1 MDIPIFVSILS
12 LIGAVLLGGLTGF
25 FVRYVVLGQRR
36 RAAEANA
43 AAIISEAES
52 SQKEILLE
60 AKEEAIKARSAYES
74 ENRER
79 RNELRRQEKRLT
91 QKEETLDR
99 KVDGTE
105 RRQRNLA
112 AKEEDLRKRA
122 LETEELRDQELQ
134 RLEEIGGLSVQEATD
149 RLMAQAEDVIQG
161 AIDRRHYEL
170 EQAMKEEVKVKARK
184 AIALAIQRL
193 TSDVVSETTSTVVSL
208 PSDDMKGR
216 LIGREG
222 RNIRALEKATG
233 VDLIIDDTPEA
244 VTLSTFDP
252 VRREIARVAVSNLVG
267 DGRIHPARIEEM
279 VVKAKVEVEESIKT
293 SGQEAMYE
301 LGITGFHPELVKLVG
316 QLKFRF
322 SYGHNIL
329 KHSIEVAQLA
339 GMMAGEIGADA
350 DIAMKAG
357 LLHDIGKALTHE
369 VQGPHAEIGAD
380 IARKFK
386 IRPEVVKAV
395 EEHHE
400 EDRVNVE
407 AFIVAAADAVSG
419 ARPGS
424 RRDSVENYIKRLQAL
439 EGVANSFDGVEKSYA
454 IQAGREIRIMV
465 KPQQIDDV
473 AAARMAREV
482 AKKIEKELVYP
493 GELKVTVIRETRSVE
508 KAR

>member
-12 LIGAVLLGGLTGF
+12 LTGAILLGGAAGF
-25 FVRYVVLGQRR
+25 FARYTILGRQRR
-36 RAAEANA
+36 EVESRITTLVAEA
-43 AAIISEAES
+43 EKK
-52 SQKEILLE
+52 QKELLLE
-60 AKEEAIKARSAYES
+60 AKEEAIRIRSGAEA

-91 QKEETLDR
+91 QKEESLDH
-99 KVDGTE
+99 KVD
-105 RRQRNLA
+105 
-112 AKEEDLRKRA
+112 A
-122 LETEELRDQELQ
+122 LEKKQRGLAEKDEELSRRIAEAEELKEQEVQ
-134 RLEEIGGLSVQEATD
+134 RLEALGGLSVQEAKD
-149 RLMAQAEDVIQG
+149 RLMTEAEE
-161 AIDRRHYEL
+161 AIRGEVDRRHFEL
-170 EQAMKEEVKVKARK
+170 EQNMKEEVEVKGKK

-193 TSDVVSETTSTVVSL
+193 TSDVVSETTTTVVPL

-252 VRREIARVAVSNLVG
+252 VRREIARVAVTNLVN
-267 DGRIHPARIEEM
+267 DGRIHPARIEDM
-279 VVKAKVEVEESIKT
+279 VAKAKAEVEESIKT
-293 SGQEAMYE
+293 AGEEAMYE
-301 LGITGFHPELVKLVG
+301 LSITGFHPELVKLVG
-316 QLKFRF
+316 QLKYRY

-329 KHSIEVAQLA
+329 KHSIEVANLA
-339 GMMAGEIGADA
+339 GMMAGEMGVNV
-350 DIAMKAG
+350 DIAKKAR

-369 VQGPHAEIGAD
+369 VQGPHAEIGAE
-380 IARKFK
+380 IARKYR

-395 EEHHE
+395 EEHHD

-407 AFIVAAADAVSG
+407 AFIIAAADAISG

-439 EGVANSFDGVEKSYA
+439 EDVANSFDGVEKSYA

-465 KPQQIDDV
+465 KPTKVDDIG
-473 AAARMAREV
+473 AARLAREV
-482 AKKIEKELVYP
+482 AKKIEEELVYP

-508 KAR
+508 MAR